1 MNRTEYNH
9 RTRRTAANGL
19 KGVFASVLLMGSIVC
34 SAQDG
39 NVAADDAD
47 TLNLVFKT
55 VTEKLAPGSV
65 SSIDIPQIVKKDN
78 YSGVSTL
85 ISSYGAGLLSGLNLY
100 GVGDVLV
107 LIDGQ
112 PRDIDNL
119 QPEEIESV
127 TLLKDVNSTVLY
139 GSQARNGILSI
150 VTKRGKVSEKDI
162 RFGVETG
169 VQVPIRLPQ
178 YLGSREI

>member
-39 NVAADDAD
+39 NVAAGDAD

-65 SSIDIPQIVKKDN
+65 SSIQGYLPL
-78 YSGVSTL
+78 YHPTEPVSCL
-85 ISSYGAGLLSGLNLY
+85 
-100 GVGDVLV
+100 D
-107 LIDGQ
+107 
-112 PRDIDNL
+112 
-119 QPEEIESV
+119 
-127 TLLKDVNSTVLY
+127 
-139 GSQARNGILSI
+139 
-150 VTKRGKVSEKDI
+150 
-162 RFGVETG
+162 
-169 VQVPIRLPQ
+169 
-178 YLGSREI
+178 